1 MKYAILKKADKMNL
15 LKITDKKIIV
25 KELDKKLKELLK
37 TKKNIKTLRKF
48 NDVND
53 LLNFLQE
60 KTAFEILNEFNTIYS
75 YKYII
80 PKIKNYTYKLE
91 NKKKLTEYLNNN
103 FTESTKFKMY
113 NILIKYFT
121 ENNNIESKE
130 YYYNIRDKIIKEQI
144 NKKIIL
150 I

>member
-15 LKITDKKIIV
+15 LKITDKKIFV

-91 NKKKLTEYLNNN
+91 NTQKLTEYLNNH